1 MVPVLVTIAS
11 ATLAGAFL
19 AFAWT
24 MQRRQRAKGRVDD
37 DSDGAIVGMFPG
49 V

>member
-1 MVPVLVTIAS
+1 M
-11 ATLAGAFL
+11 LAAALL

-24 MQRRQRAKGRVDD
+24 MPHRLNRSGRAND
-37 DSDGAIVGMFPG
+37 DSDDAIVGMFPG